1 MSLSLNCS
9 GTTFHSLKK
18 GPYSILWDSLGAGK
32 NRVLNETKGSKY
44 QVGVLD
50 STGTLY
56 LCNFWWDMEPPC
68 ALDAM
73 CPLAEKRM
81 SEKNVCI

>member
-1 MSLSLNCS
+1 MSLSLNLS
-9 GTTFHSLKK
+9 GTTFHSLKRVHTV
-18 GPYSILWDSLGAGK
+18 SFETVWEQEK

-56 LCNFWWDMEPPC
+56 LCNFWWDGCMRLKMEI
-68 ALDAM
+68 
-73 CPLAEKRM
+73 
-81 SEKNVCI
+81 VIF